1 MYQIWKAGVHRRYD
15 RVRFWRKIES
25 KHESW
30 YELSNVGVESNEK
43 IAFHILLYRSV
54 SYTVFHT
61 ACFQL
66 FLLFFHFQNLERRNL
81 SFRDWLF
88 GCVLFMIRSW
98 RILKEKKKERM
109 KNVHINVERRHL
121 KDRWSITFEASAV
134 IIRWQALDG
143 SYQPSIIS
151 CLSHVI
157 RHWWNKSRMRGISI
171 TTDLFAREIVAS
183 LYCPMSSI
191 VWFNFL
197 PFKLAII
204 LRSLKT
210 KQLWLRLVYKIV
222 NIEKRDRQPL
232 LTVRFSAEWFLYRR
246 CNQADWMNKLY
257 KFELWS
263 HGFLL
268 VRALCPQR
276 RPNKVPRVS
285 SAVAYIW
292 HIRCSAVP
300 INSLR
305 KPVPQ
310 ISVLLRSNNT
320 FTSFQMDLTFLKFP
334 RSGYPSSFFYL
345 FCIVNIYYPKQSGT
359 TANIF
364 TQFIIPLH

>member
-1 MYQIWKAGVHRRYD
+1 MIWIEQCRCWIERKNCFSHFIISFSFIY
-15 RVRFWRKIES
+15 RFS
-25 KHESW
+25 YCLFSTFF
-30 YELSNVGVESNEK
+30 
-43 IAFHILLYRSV
+43 AF
-54 SYTVFHT
+54 
-61 ACFQL
+61 
-66 FLLFFHFQNLERRNL
+66 L
-81 SFRDWLF
+81 SFSKSGTKKSQFPRLIIWL
-88 GCVLFMIRSW
+88 RSFYDPE
-98 RILKEKKKERM
+98 LKNFERKKKERM

-320 FTSFQMDLTFLKFP
+320 FTSFQMDLTFFE
-334 RSGYPSSFFYL
+334 
-345 FCIVNIYYPKQSGT
+345 
-359 TANIF
+359 
-364 TQFIIPLH
+364 IP